1 MMVGGERG
9 KEPVAI
15 YIPVQATARD
25 HDQDQISFLLNIH
38 PSPTTRT
45 MVRLITHN
53 LLGCHVKNC
62 NSNNFPLEFKNA
74 RVELVEA
81 EFNPDF
87 LRVFLPKIEWK
98 ALVDTARQVRLFD
111 QIFFILVDLS
121 LVLQLG
127 DTSLPE
133 EQPEM
138 VDDDFLKALHHVL
151 LEVRSY
157 LPKETNHPLMN
168 YCMQIHV
175 EEGAMVCPNCKHE
188 YPISNGI
195 PNMVRSCP
203 L

>member
-1 MMVGGERG
+1 
-9 KEPVAI
+9 
-15 YIPVQATARD
+15 
-25 HDQDQISFLLNIH
+25 
-38 PSPTTRT
+38 

-62 NSNNFPLEFKNA
+62 NANNFPLEFKNA

-87 LRVFLPKIEWK
+87 LRNFLPKIEWK
-98 ALVDTARQVRLFD
+98 ALVDTARQ
-111 QIFFILVDLS
+111 
-121 LVLQLG
+121 LG
-127 DTSLPE
+127 DTSLPV

-151 LEVRSY
+151 LEV
-157 LPKETNHPLMN
+157 
-168 YCMQIHV
+168 HV

-195 PNMVRSCP
+195 PNM
-203 L
+203 LLAEHEIA